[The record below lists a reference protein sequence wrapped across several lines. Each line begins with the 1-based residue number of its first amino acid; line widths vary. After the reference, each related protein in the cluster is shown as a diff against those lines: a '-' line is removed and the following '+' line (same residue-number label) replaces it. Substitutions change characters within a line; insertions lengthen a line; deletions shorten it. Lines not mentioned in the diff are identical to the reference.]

1 MAIINNGS
9 GFIYVDADPNTDLT
23 PNVGEDSEV
32 AWNPSANDLYFWNR
46 GNSEWDLF
54 SPGGKT
60 IYSDNDTL
68 LGDREVEL
76 NGYTLSFLGGGVGI
90 GTATMDALFHMVSS
104 GSTTAK
110 SFFIENSLG
119 DDNFTVLDNGKVG
132 VKTALPAYEL
142 DVNGT
147 AGATNFE
154 QSGSSDN
161 LFVGY
166 SEFGGG
172 ISMESTKIEN
182 MLDPTNAQDAATK
195 AYVDANSGSGGKF
208 VDGTDPLDAVYNDGN
223 VGVGTDDP
231 TQELHVVGGVRITG
245 AIYDSNNEP
254 GTSGQVL
261 SSTVTGTDWVDMP
274 ISTASLT
281 NHYVKAS
288 LTSAYLTDGGSEIDF
303 DANSDNTL
311 IGLSQDESVGSDITF
326 ASNTFTVSG
335 NGLYT
340 ATISAEFLS
349 EDTQRS
355 CPTVSILVNGSV
367 VDGKSLAYV
376 RNSNAAS
383 EGTVNLTRTLNLTD
397 GDTISVR
404 WRNQGVTSSD
414 PTTAEQFMVEVF
426 KHAFTVTG
434 ALGSSGKFI
443 DGTNTADAVY
453 NAGNVGVK
461 TSDPTQDFHVVG
473 NARITGAIYD
483 SNNSPGTNGQ
493 VLSSTVTGTD
503 WIDAGGGDSIYTANG
518 TLGGDREV
526 TFNGNSLTYTT
537 TNGTFEYYSDN
548 VFVYTRSV
556 TGNDTT
562 VRYFDSIVLLH
573 EDTSGSKN
581 IDTGMYVESTSP
593 RFTQTQDTLSA
604 GFYITSTSAVAM
616 QVDSTTVSASIELSD
631 KAMTVT
637 DAATIYTGEAEY
649 LLSTSEPSLG
659 LGSYDDVALIRFTGT
674 NSSTIHGMSSGV
686 TGRQIAF
693 TNNTSGTITFKSLSG
708 TATNSAHRFYMHADV
723 TVASGGAGIFHYSGE
738 KWRILSAVG

>member
-23 PNVGEDSEV
+23 PNTGEDSEV
-32 AWNPSANDLYFWNR
+32 AWDPSATNLYFWNR

-54 SPGGKT
+54 APGGTT
-60 IYSDNDTL
+60 IYNGNSTVIA
-68 LGDREVEL
+68 DREVEL
-76 NGYTLSFLGGGVGI
+76 DGNSLAFLGGDVGIRVATPDANLHIVGSGNTTGKSFFVENSDGDDNFTILDNGNVGI
-90 GTATMDALFHMVSS
+90 GTASP
-104 GSTTAK
+104 TT
-110 SFFIENSLG
+110 
-119 DDNFTVLDNGKVG
+119 T
-132 VKTALPAYEL
+132 L
-142 DVNGT
+142 DVTGT
-147 AGATNFE
+147 IKGTNFE
-154 QSGSSDN
+154 QGGSTDN

-166 SEFGGG
+166 SEFENG
-172 ISMESTKIEN
+172 ISMVSTKIEN
-182 MLDPTNAQDAATK
+182 LADPTAAQDAATK

-208 VDGTDPLDAVYNDGN
+208 IDGTDTLDAVYNDGN
-223 VGVGTDDP
+223 VGVGTNTP
-231 TQELHVVGGVRITG
+231 TQELHVVGGVRVTG
-245 AIYDSNNEP
+245 AIYDSNNEA

-274 ISTASLT
+274 LSTASLT
-281 NHYVKAS
+281 NHYLRAS
-288 LTSAYLTDGGSEIDF
+288 LTSAFLTGGASQIDF
-303 DANSDNTL
+303 DLNSDNTL

-340 ATISAEFLS
+340 VTISAEFKS
-349 EDTQRS
+349 DDTQRA

-376 RNSNAAS
+376 RNSNAA
-383 EGTVNLTRTLNLTD
+383 EEATVNLTRTLNLTD
-397 GDTISVR
+397 ADTVSVR
-404 WRNQGVTSSD
+404 WRNQGVTGSD
-414 PTTAEQFMVEVF
+414 VVTSEQFMVEVF

-453 NAGNVGVK
+453 NAGNVGIG
-461 TSDPTQDFHVVG
+461 TSDPTQDLHVVG

-483 SNNSPGTNGQ
+483 SNNETGTSGQ
-493 VLSSTVTGTD
+493 VLSSTGTGTD
-503 WIDAGGGDSIYTANG
+503 WIDGGGDSIYTADG
-518 TLGGDREV
+518 TLAGDREV
-526 TFNGNSLTYTT
+526 TFNGSSLTYTT
-537 TNGTFEYYSDN
+537 TNGTFEHYSDN
-548 VFVYTRSV
+548 VFVYNRSV

-562 VRYFDSIVLLH
+562 VRYSDTIVLLH

-581 IDTGMYVESTSP
+581 IDTVLYVESGSP
-593 RFTQTQDTLSA
+593 RFTQTQDTSSA
-604 GFYITSTSAVAM
+604 GFYVTSTTSAAM
-616 QVDSTTVSASIELSD
+616 QVDTATDSTSIELSD
-631 KAMTVT
+631 TAMTVT

-649 LLSTSEPSLG
+649 ALSTSEPSLG
-659 LGSYDDVALIRFTGT
+659 LSTYNNIALIRFTGA

-686 TGRQIAF
+686 TGRQLAF

-708 TATNSAHRFYMHADV
+708 TASNSAHRFYMNADV

>member
-32 AWNPSANDLYFWNR
+32 AWNPSATSLYFWNR

-54 SPGGKT
+54 SPGSST
-60 IYSDNDTL
+60 IYSANGTL
-68 LGDREVEL
+68 VGDREIEL
-76 NGYTLSFLGGGVGI
+76 DGYSIGFEGGNMGVGTHVPEARLHVFS
-90 GTATMDALFHMVSS
+90 G
-104 GSTTAK
+104 GSTTGK

-132 VKTALPAYEL
+132 IKTATPTYEL

-147 AGATNFE
+147 IGATNF
-154 QSGSSDN
+154 QQVGSSDN

-166 SEFGGG
+166 SEFENG
-172 ISMESTKIEN
+172 ISMVSTKIEN
-182 MLDPTNAQDAATK
+182 MLDPTSAQDAATK

-208 VDGTDPLDAVYNDGN
+208 GDGTDPLDAVYNDGN

-231 TQELHVVGGVRITG
+231 TQEFHVVGGVRITG

-261 SSTVTGTDWVDMP
+261 SSTATGTDWVDMP
-274 ISTASLT
+274 LSVASLT

-288 LTSAYLTDGGSEIDF
+288 LTSAYLTNGGSEIDF
-303 DANSDNTL
+303 DTNSDTTL
-311 IGLSQDESVGSDITF
+311 IGLSQDDSVGSDITF

-340 ATISAEFLS
+340 VTISAEFKS
-349 EDTQRS
+349 EDTQRP

-367 VDGKSLAYV
+367 VDGKSLGYV
-376 RNSNAAS
+376 RSSNAA
-383 EGTVNLTRTLNLTD
+383 EEATVNLTRTLNLTD

-404 WRNQGVTSSD
+404 WRNQGVTGAD
-414 PTTAEQFMVEVF
+414 PTTSEQFMVEVF

-434 ALGSSGKFI
+434 ALGSGGKFI

-453 NAGNVGVK
+453 NAGNVGIN
-461 TSDPTQDFHVVG
+461 TSAPTEALHVVG

-483 SNNSPGTNGQ
+483 SNNSAGTSGQ
-493 VLSSTVTGTD
+493 VLSSTGTGTD
-503 WIDAGGGDSIYTANG
+503 WVDGGGNNIYTADG

-526 TFNGNSLTYTT
+526 TFNGQSLIYTT

-556 TGNDTT
+556 TNNDTT
-562 VRYFDSIVLLH
+562 VRYFDTIVLLH

-581 IDTGMYVESTSP
+581 VDTGMYVESASP
-593 RFTQTQDTLSA
+593 RFTQTQDTQSS

-616 QVDSTTVSASIELSD
+616 QVDSTSVSTSIQLSD

-649 LLSTSEPSLG
+649 LLSTTEPSLG
-659 LGSYDDVALIRFTGT
+659 LSSYDDVALIRFTGN
-674 NSSTIHGMSSGV
+674 NSSTVHGMSSGV
-686 TGRQIAF
+686 TGRKLAF

-738 KWRILSAVG
+738 KWRILSVVG